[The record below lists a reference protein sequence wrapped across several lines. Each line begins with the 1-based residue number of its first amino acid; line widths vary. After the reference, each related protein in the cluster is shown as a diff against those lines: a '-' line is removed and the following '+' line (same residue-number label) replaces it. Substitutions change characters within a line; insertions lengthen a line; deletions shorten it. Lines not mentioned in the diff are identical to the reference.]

1 MQALFD
7 FMGRRFRHGGL
18 EVRSAGSG
26 AVWTLGPGDDPR
38 AVIEV
43 RDAAVLASIL
53 RNPAL
58 RFGETFMEG
67 GWNPVGG
74 SLLGVLEA
82 GLALVNSVELSPRER
97 QLMKLKSRVGEINS
111 PFTSRRNV
119 AHHYDLDRELY
130 AAFLDKELF
139 YSCAYYREPDMDL
152 DAAQQAKCAHIAAK
166 LDLRPGARVL
176 DIGCG
181 WGGLAM
187 YLATH
192 HGVHVTGITLSKEQ
206 LAVAQQ
212 RVKERGLSS
221 QVELRL
227 EDYRL
232 TEGTFDAVVSV
243 GMFEHVGRPQ
253 YATFFRRVRELMKPD
268 GVALLHTIGRSTPP
282 GSTNAWIRKHIF
294 PGGYVPAASE
304 VFAVI
309 EEENLIVSDLE
320 NWRLHYAWTLAEWHR
335 RFQAQRELFHARL
348 GERFCRMWEFYL
360 QASEASFRWG
370 DLVVFHFQMVRD
382 QTRLPYTRQYLYDDV
397 AAASVPQNQSRVS
410 KPKVSR
416 IKS

>member
-18 EVRSAGSG
+18 EVRSASSG
-26 AVWTLGPGDDPR
+26 AVWTLGPGTGPC
-38 AVIEV
+38 ATIQV
-43 RDAAVLASIL
+43 RDATVLASIL

-67 GWNPVGG
+67 GWSPVGG
-74 SLLGVLEA
+74 SLLGVIEA
-82 GLALVNSVELSPRER
+82 GLALVDSVELTPREL
-97 QLMKLKSRVGEINS
+97 QLMQLKSRVGEINN

-187 YLATH
+187 YLAQH
-192 HGVHVTGITLSKEQ
+192 HGVHVTGITLSREQ
-206 LAVAQQ
+206 LAVGQQ
-212 RVKERGLSS
+212 RVKQRRLASK
-221 QVELRL
+221 VELRL

-232 TEGTFDAVVSV
+232 TEGEFDAVVSV

-253 YATFFRRVRELMKPD
+253 YPTFFRRVRELLKPD

-294 PGGYVPAASE
+294 PGGYIPAASE
-304 VFAVI
+304 VLEVI
-309 EEENLIVSDLE
+309 EQHKLIVSDLE
-320 NWRLHYAWTLAEWHR
+320 VWRLHYALTTAEWHR
-335 RFQAQRELFHARL
+335 RFQASRELFRERL

-370 DLVVFHFQMVRD
+370 DLVVFHLQLLRE
-382 QTRLPYTRQYLYDDV
+382 QTRLPLTRGYLY
-397 AAASVPQNQSRVS
+397 PG
-410 KPKVSR
+410 
-416 IKS
+416 